1 MSIKSFSLEIIFVN
15 FPSMPFNGKESFQ
28 FLLIFLFNIASF
40 KFSLEH
46 CRQLDLRM
54 NQMKL
59 DGNDFILLNQLIHVT
74 QLNLSHNHRIHA
86 LDLRLLNNLE
96 SFHCSYNNTIRL
108 ILNGHSLK
116 QLNASHNSKKILAR
130 LSF

>member
-1 MSIKSFSLEIIFVN
+1 
-15 FPSMPFNGKESFQ
+15 
-28 FLLIFLFNIASF
+28 
-40 KFSLEH
+40 
-46 CRQLDLRM
+46 M

-116 QLNASHNSKKILAR
+116 QLNASHNSKKILGKAFVLANR
-130 LSF
+130 IFVELKQIDVVNTPINLIQLDIS